1 MPDSLN
7 PTDIAAEV
15 KEQREASQRW
25 FDANYWPEMSE
36 VYRNFKCR
44 VEPNVDAQG
53 KEITDQSNICLPDHF
68 VMVRRGVARLTANP
82 PSLRVRGG
90 QEQSQR
96 DKVSALLMTQWDRSG
111 EQRTLRRNVLSAKL
125 FGWAVNK
132 TWYDRIEVDRRLRV
146 PLEQLPLSRVMRETG
161 AAPEEIQAALAARGG
176 RDEMMSEEAL
186 AAKAELGPSLF
197 DRIKLLKYDGP
208 IGGNVFIG
216 DISVEPGFRSLQQS
230 SYVIETTERDVG
242 WLTFWAKQET
252 TNPYTGQKQPVFAD
266 QEALNR
272 VISVAKERQSQ
283 FSARA
288 SIKHDFRKLLRETIN
303 KTDPDTGGHRPRLP
317 VARFMADERHSRDD
331 EGVIRVDFV
340 AEGDEYLGSL
350 WYPWDTYGRYIYSEL
365 VLIPDVLGGIGDST
379 PRISRYLMQLR
390 NTRVNQTTDFISNL
404 LRPWGTKLNTADV
417 TDEASVLT
425 RYGKFINV
433 KNHADIQ
440 FRQDPPFPTSAWQ
453 DQAQYVREM
462 QQVDP
467 ATADFAPGGDTVPQ
481 PGKLATGL
489 ILQQKAT
496 DTVTQDELNQLNY
509 FIKEIMELRL
519 WMNQQAMESAVT
531 IERGEMQRMTAL
543 SFRTD
548 ATGPVSITVDPME
561 IQEDFDLFPEAGST
575 LAQDDE
581 FKRAAIERGFLVAAQ
596 NPDVFNKQAFAQKL
610 AQTIPGMDAQ
620 EALAAEPPPEPGP
633 QVRINFSVTAKFE
646 ELPGDVQAAVLGMG
660 GLPTEGVKITA
671 GLNAVEKFGRAT
683 AAADDMLSPST
694 EEQGDD
700 ENKSSGE
707 NT

>member
-1 MPDSLN
+1 MSDALN
-7 PTDIAAEV
+7 GSDIAGEV
-15 KEQREASQRW
+15 KEQRDASQRW
-25 FDANYWPEMSE
+25 FQANYWPEMSE
-36 VYRNFKCR
+36 VYKNYKCR
-44 VEPNVDAQG
+44 VKPNVDAKG
-53 KEITDQSNICLPDHF
+53 NEITDQSNICLPDHF

-90 QEQSQR
+90 QDQSQR
-96 DKVSALLMTQWDRSG
+96 DKVSAMLMTQWDRSG
-111 EQRTLRRNVLSAKL
+111 EQRNLRRNVQSAKL

-132 TWYDRIEVDRRLRV
+132 TWYDRIEVNRRLRV
-146 PLEQLPLSRVMRETG
+146 PIEQLPLSRVMQEMG
-161 AAPEEIQAALAARGG
+161 APPEEVQQALAARGG
-176 RDEMMSEEAL
+176 QDVMTPEEAD
-186 AAKAELGPSLF
+186 AAKAELGESLF
-197 DRIKLLKYDGP
+197 DRRKLIKYDGP

-230 SYVIETTERDVG
+230 SYVIESTERDVG
-242 WLTFWAKQET
+242 WLEFWAKQT
-252 TNPYTGQKQPVFAD
+252 TMNPSTGQEQPVFAD
-266 QEALNR
+266 VEALNR
-272 VISVAKERQSQ
+272 VVAVAKERRSQ
-283 FSARA
+283 FSTRTNLQF
-288 SIKHDFRKLLRETIN
+288 DFRKLLRDAVN

-317 VARFMADERHSRDD
+317 VARFMVDERHSRDD
-331 EGVIRVDFV
+331 AGVIRVDYV
-340 AEGDEYLGSL
+340 AEGDVYLGSL

-404 LRPWGTKLNTADV
+404 LRPWGTKLNTADL
-417 TDEASVLT
+417 TDEASVRT
-425 RYGKFINV
+425 AFGKFINV
-433 KNHADIQ
+433 KNHSDLQ

-496 DTVTQDELNQLNY
+496 DTVTQDELNQLNF

-519 WMNQQAMESAVT
+519 WMNQQAMESAMT

-596 NPDVFNKQAFAQKL
+596 HPDVFNKQAFAQKL

-646 ELPGDVQAAVLGMG
+646 ELPGDVQAAVLGLG
-660 GLPTEGVKITA
+660 GLPTEGIKITA

-683 AAADDMLSPST
+683 EAADQMLSPST
-694 EEQGDD
+694 EGQEDD
-700 ENKSSGE
+700 TNEVPA
-707 NT
+707 